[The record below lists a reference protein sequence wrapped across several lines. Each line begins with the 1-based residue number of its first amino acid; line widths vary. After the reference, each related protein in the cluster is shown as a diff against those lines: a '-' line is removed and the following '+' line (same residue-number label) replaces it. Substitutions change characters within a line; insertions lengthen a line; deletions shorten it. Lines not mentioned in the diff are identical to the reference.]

1 MRLEGHSSRI
11 DCEHSS
17 EKQDG
22 KRITQPLQA
31 SGEVYGR
38 LRFRQTGATPLVTSP
53 QPPKFPAAR

>member
-38 LRFRQTGATPLVTSP
+38 LRFRQTGATPLV
-53 QPPKFPAAR
+53 